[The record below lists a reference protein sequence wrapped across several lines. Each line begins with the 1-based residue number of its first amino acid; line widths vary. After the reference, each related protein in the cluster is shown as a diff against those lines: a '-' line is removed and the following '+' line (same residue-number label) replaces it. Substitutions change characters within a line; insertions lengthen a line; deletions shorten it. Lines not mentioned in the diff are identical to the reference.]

1 MTETIADY
9 YGPWAVI
16 AGGSE
21 GIGLAFARRLASEG
35 MKLILIAR
43 TAATLDSAASEL
55 RAEFEIEVR
64 TQAMDLTA
72 IDLAEQVAKL
82 SAECEIGLMIY
93 NAGAM
98 HGTGLFL
105 DRPLEDARKLVDL
118 NCHGPLIFCHSL
130 GRQMRE
136 RGRGGIVL
144 LSSMSGLGG
153 GAYTAAYGASKS
165 FDITLAE
172 ALWAELG
179 PSGVH
184 VLGLICGATDTPAM
198 ARSGIAFGEGSDFVP
213 MDPDDV
219 AAEGLAA
226 LPNGPL
232 HVAGEGNRAV
242 AEILR
247 GERKQAIEFLS
258 MGAAMLYGEKWPL

>member
-1 MTETIADY
+1 MPS
-9 YGPWAVI
+9 YGESRKVLPQTQVAN
-16 AGGSE
+16 
-21 GIGLAFARRLASEG
+21 ASH
-35 MKLILIAR
+35 MSPLQ
-43 TAATLDSAASEL
+43 
-55 RAEFEIEVR
+55 AEFEVEVR
-64 TQAMDLTA
+64 TQTMDLTA
-72 IDLAEQVAKL
+72 SDLEVQVAEL
-82 SAECEIGLMIY
+82 TAELDVGLLIY

-105 DRPLEDARKLVDL
+105 DRPLADARKLVDL

-130 GRQMRE
+130 GRQMRD
-136 RGRGGIVL
+136 RHRGGIVL

-198 ARSGIAFGEGSDFVP
+198 ARSGIDFGEGSDFVP

-258 MGAAMLYGEKWPL
+258 MGAAMLYGEQWPL